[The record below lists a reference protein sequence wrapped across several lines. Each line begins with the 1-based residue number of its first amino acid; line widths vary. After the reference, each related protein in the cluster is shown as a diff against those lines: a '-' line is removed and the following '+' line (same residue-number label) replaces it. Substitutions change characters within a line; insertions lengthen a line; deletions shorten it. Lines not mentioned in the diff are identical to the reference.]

1 MLNNLNEAKK
11 MILNKVAAKK
21 SNTQDAGKNRSRA
34 LSLLMEEMAV
44 WYPAPYYDIEVMVS
58 QETKGFK
65 SNTRAKVLVA

>member
-1 MLNNLNEAKK
+1 MLNNLNEVKK
-11 MILNKVAAKK
+11 MILNKVAARKN
-21 SNTQDAGKNRSRA
+21 NTLDAGKNRSRA

-65 SNTRAKVLVA
+65 SNTRSKVLLA

>member
-1 MLNNLNEAKK
+1 MLNSLNEVSK

-21 SNTQDAGKNRSRA
+21 SNALDAGQSRSRA

-65 SNTRAKVLVA
+65 SNSRSKVLLA

>member
-1 MLNNLNEAKK
+1 MLNNLNRVKK
-11 MILNKVAAKK
+11 MILNKVATKK
-21 SNTQDAGKNRSRA
+21 NNTLDAGKIHSRA

-65 SNTRAKVLVA
+65 SNTRSKLLVA